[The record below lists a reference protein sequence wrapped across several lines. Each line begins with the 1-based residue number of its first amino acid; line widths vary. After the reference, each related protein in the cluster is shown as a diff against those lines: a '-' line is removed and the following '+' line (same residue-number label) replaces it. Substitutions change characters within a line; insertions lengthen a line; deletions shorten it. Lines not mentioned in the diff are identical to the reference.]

1 MTTIRL
7 NTQIPGPKSQ
17 ALSARRAQAVPR
29 GLSHGTP
36 IYVAKAEDAWL
47 EDVDG
52 NRYIDFAG
60 GIGCANAGHRQ
71 QAVVEAVQAQLN
83 KFLHTCV
90 QVTPYEGYVELAER
104 MNKITPGKF
113 PKKTLFV
120 NSGAE
125 AVENAVKIARAYTK
139 RPAIIAFEDAFHG
152 RTMMTLALTSKTHP
166 YKAGFAP
173 FTGDVYRIP
182 FAYCYR
188 CSYNLKY
195 PSCDLYCARH
205 LEDTFKRVVAQEEV
219 AAVIA
224 EPVMGEGGFIAPPSD
239 YFKVLLDLCHKHGV
253 LFLADEVQS
262 GFGRT
267 GAMFASE
274 RYGIEPDLIVT
285 AKSLGGGLPLA
296 AVTGRAEIMDA
307 PGPGGLG
314 GTFAG
319 NPLSCAAALAVLD
332 LFEKENLLA
341 RANELGDRFQR
352 RAREWQRRWP
362 IIGDVRGLGG
372 MQAIELVKSQETKT
386 PATDETKQI
395 TQHCYERGLITIT
408 AGSYSNVIRVLV
420 PLVATNEQ
428 IDEGLDVLESALAL
442 VCDKKDAA
450 AQLVSK

>member
-1 MTTIRL
+1 MSTIRL
-7 NTQIPGPKSQ
+7 TTKIPGPNSQ
-17 ALSARRAQAVPR
+17 ALSERRAQAVPR

-47 EDVDG
+47 EDVDS

-71 QAVVEAVQAQLN
+71 EAVVDAIRGQLD
-83 KFLHTCV
+83 KFLHMCV
-90 QVTPYEGYVELAER
+90 QVTPYEGYIRLAER
-104 MNKITPGKF
+104 MNEVTPGKF

-173 FTGDVYRIP
+173 FPGEVYRVP

-205 LEDTFKRVVAQEEV
+205 LEDTFKRVVANEEV

-224 EPVMGEGGFIAPPSD
+224 EPVLGEGGFIAPPPD
-239 YFKVLLDLCHKHGV
+239 YFKVLIELCHKHGI
-253 LFLADEVQS
+253 LFIADEVQS

-267 GAMFASE
+267 GALFASE
-274 RYGIEPDLIVT
+274 RYGIEPDLLVT

-307 PGPGGLG
+307 PAPGGLG

-319 NPLSCAAALAVLD
+319 NPLSCSAALAVLE
-332 LFEKENLLA
+332 LFETENLLT

-362 IIGDVRGLGG
+362 IVGDVRGLGG
-372 MQAIELVKSQETKT
+372 MQAIELVKSKETKT

-395 TQHCYERGLITIT
+395 TQYCYEHGLITIT

-428 IDEGLDVLESALAL
+428 MDEGLDVLESALAA
-442 VCDKKDAA
+442 VCDKKGAV
-450 AQLVSK
+450 AQLV

>member
-1 MTTIRL
+1 MSTIQLR
-7 NTQIPGPKSQ
+7 TPIPGPKSK
-17 ALSARRAQAVPR
+17 ALAERRAKALPR

-36 IYVAKAEDAWL
+36 IYVAKAQDAWL

-52 NRYIDFAG
+52 NRYLDFAG
-60 GIGCANAGHRQ
+60 GIGCLNVGHRRDE
-71 QAVVEAVQAQLN
+71 VVEAVKDQLDRY
-83 KFLHTCV
+83 LHTCV
-90 QVTPYEGYVELAER
+90 QVTPYEGYIRLAER
-104 MNKITPGKF
+104 MNQITPGKF

-173 FTGDVYRIP
+173 FPGDVYRVP

-188 CSYNLKY
+188 CSYSLKY
-195 PSCDLYCARH
+195 PECDLYCARH
-205 LEDTFKRVVAQEEV
+205 LEDTFKRVVANEEV

-224 EPVMGEGGFIAPPSD
+224 EPVMGEGGFIAPPLD
-239 YFKVLLDLCHKHGV
+239 YFKLLVELCHKHGI
-253 LFLADEVQS
+253 LFIADEVQS

-274 RYGIEPDLIVT
+274 RYGIEPDLLVT

-296 AVTGRAEIMDA
+296 AVTGRAEVMDA

-332 LFEKENLLA
+332 LFEKENLLD
-341 RANELGDRFQR
+341 RANRLGDHFQS
-352 RAREWQRRWP
+352 RAHDWQRRWP

-372 MQAIELVKSQETKT
+372 MQAIELVQSQETKT
-386 PATDETKQI
+386 PATEETKQI
-395 TQHCYERGLITIT
+395 TQYCYEHGLITIT

-420 PLVATNEQ
+420 PLVATDAQ
-428 IDEGLDVLESALAL
+428 IDEGLGILESALAA
-442 VCDKKDAA
+442 VCDKKGAA
-450 AQLVSK
+450 AQLV

>member
-1 MTTIRL
+1 MSTIQLR
-7 NTQIPGPKSQ
+7 TPIPGPKSK
-17 ALSARRAQAVPR
+17 ALAARRAQAVPR

-36 IYVAKAEDAWL
+36 VYAAKAEGAWL

-60 GIGCANAGHRQ
+60 GIGCLNVGHRR
-71 QAVVEAVQAQLN
+71 EAIVRSVREQLDR
-83 KFLHTCV
+83 FMHTCV
-90 QVTPYEGYVELAER
+90 QVTPYEGYIRLAER
-104 MNKITPGKF
+104 MNEVTPGKF
-113 PKKTLFV
+113 PKKTFFV

-125 AVENAVKIARAYTK
+125 AIENAVKIARAYTK

-173 FTGDVYRIP
+173 FPGDVYRIP

-188 CSYNLKY
+188 CSYSLQY

-205 LEDTFKRVVAQEEV
+205 LEDTFKRVVANEEV

-224 EPVMGEGGFIAPPSD
+224 EPVLGEGGFVAPPPD
-239 YFKVLLDLCHKHGV
+239 YFKVLVDLCHKYGI
-253 LFLADEVQS
+253 LFIADEVQS

-274 RYGIEPDLIVT
+274 RYAIEPDIVVT

-332 LFEKENLLA
+332 LFEHEDLLA
-341 RANELGDRFQR
+341 RANELGDQFQR
-352 RAREWQRRWP
+352 RARDWQRRWP
-362 IIGDVRGLGG
+362 LVGDVRGLGG
-372 MQAIELVKSQETKT
+372 MQAIELVQSQETKA
-386 PATDETKQI
+386 PATEETKQI
-395 TQHCYERGLITIT
+395 TQYCYEHGLITIT
-408 AGSYSNVIRVLV
+408 AGTYSNVIRVLV
-420 PLVATNEQ
+420 PLVATKEQ
-428 IDEGLDVLESALAL
+428 IDEGLDVLESALANL
-442 VCDKKDAA
+442 CAKKDAV
-450 AQLVSK
+450 AQLV